1 MSKGELVILLAEDDD
16 GHATLINRN
25 LRRAGVT
32 DKLVRLRDGQELL
45 DYIGS
50 QWPQPSRPD
59 AGALLVLLDI
69 RMPRLDGL
77 ETLRQLK
84 SHSDTA
90 SIPVYMLTT
99 TDDPRE
105 VTRCFREGCNAYVTK
120 PVDYAEFADTIKRLA
135 SFIITTKM
143 PAWPTESGGTTH
155 G

>member
-1 MSKGELVILLAEDDD
+1 MSKGEMIILLAEDDD

-25 LRRAGVT
+25 LRRAGIT

-45 DYIGS
+45 DYLRNDG
-50 QWPQPSRPD
+50 PQQERVEV
-59 AGALLVLLDI
+59 GALLVLLDI
-69 RMPRLDGL
+69 RMPRLDGM

-84 SHSDTA
+84 GSGDTA

-105 VTRCFREGCNAYVTK
+105 VMRCFRAGCNAYVTK
-120 PVDYAEFADTIKRLA
+120 PVDYGEFAETIKRLA
-135 SFIITTKM
+135 SFIIATKV
-143 PAWPTESGGTTH
+143 PAWPVEANGTIH